1 MSNNEKLQINLA
13 PGQTKA
19 EVVIREGEAPK
30 QLKPE
35 PPVKTDIVGT
45 IGTVLEFLKKR
56 VNAEQFKQTECYIEV
71 DREKVR
77 ITLTINEADAYTRG
91 TVISKL
97 QFNPQFVKFGINDAT
112 KVWTPA
118 ELGLFFKM
126 NRTFFADR
134 KDNMELVS
142 RLMNFNG
149 TVNATID
156 RDMKMNGS
164 RTDNFAQVVNSNL
177 PESFSLHIPIF
188 KGLPPETL
196 KVETFAQIDGR
207 DVHFVLMSPGA
218 QATLEDIR
226 DKVLDEEL
234 AEIREIAPDI
244 AIFEI

>member
-1 MSNNEKLQINLA
+1 METEKLQICLA
-13 PGQTKA
+13 PGQNKA
-19 EVVIREGEAPK
+19 EVIIREGEATKELAPK
-30 QLKPE
+30 APIA
-35 PPVKTDIVGT
+35 TNIVGT

-56 VNAEQFKQTECYIEV
+56 VDANQFKQTDCYIEV
-71 DREKVR
+71 DRENVK
-77 ITLTINEADAYTRG
+77 IALTINESDAYQRG
-91 TVISKL
+91 TVVSKL
-97 QFNPQFVKFGINDAT
+97 QFNPQYVKFGINNAA

-126 NRTFFADR
+126 NRTFFPDR

-156 RDMKMNGS
+156 RDIKMNGS

-177 PESFSLHIPIF
+177 PDSFTLHIPIF
-188 KGLPPETL
+188 KGLHPETL
-196 KVETFAQIDGR
+196 EVETFAQIDGR

-234 AEIREIAPDI
+234 NEIREVAPDI
-244 AIFEI
+244 AIFEV

>member
-1 MSNNEKLQINLA
+1 MENEKMLINFA
-13 PGQTKA
+13 PGQQVA
-19 EVVIREGEAPK
+19 EVVIREGQATK
-30 QLKPE
+30 QLDPKA
-35 PPVKTDIVGT
+35 PVKTEITGT
-45 IGTVLEFLKKR
+45 IGTILEYLKKR
-56 VNAEQFKQTECYIEV
+56 VNAGQFKQTESFITV
-71 DREKVR
+71 DREQVKM
-77 ITLTINEADAYTRG
+77 TLTINESDAYTRG
-91 TVISKL
+91 TVVSKL
-97 QFNPQFVKFGINDAT
+97 QFNPQFVKFGINNAD

-126 NRTFFADR
+126 NRTFFPDR

-156 RDMKMNGS
+156 RDIKMNGS

-177 PESFSLHIPIF
+177 PESFTLHIPIF

-196 KVETFAQIDGR
+196 EVETFAQIDGR

-234 AEIREIAPDI
+234 AEIREVAPEI
-244 AIFEI
+244 AIIEV

>member
-1 MSNNEKLQINLA
+1 MEAEKMQINLA
-13 PGQTKA
+13 PGMSNA
-19 EVVIREGEAPK
+19 EVVIREGEAIK
-30 QLKPE
+30 QLDPKA
-35 PPVKTDIVGT
+35 PVKTEIVGT
-45 IGTVLEFLKKR
+45 IGTILEYLKKR
-56 VNAEQFKQTECYIEV
+56 VNSGQFKQTECYITV
-71 DREKVR
+71 DRESVKM
-77 ITLTINEADAYTRG
+77 TLTINESDAYKRG
-91 TVISKL
+91 TVVSKL
-97 QFNPQFVKFGINDAT
+97 QFNPQFVKFGINTD

-118 ELGLFFKM
+118 DLGLFFKM
-126 NRTFFADR
+126 NRTFFPDR

-156 RDMKMNGS
+156 RDFKMNGS

-177 PESFSLHIPIF
+177 PESFTLRIPIF

-196 KVETFAQIDGR
+196 EVETFAQIDGR

-234 AEIREIAPDI
+234 AEIREIAPEI
-244 AIFEI
+244 AIIEI

>member
-1 MSNNEKLQINLA
+1 MEAEKMQINLA
-13 PGQTKA
+13 PGMSTA
-19 EVVIREGEAPK
+19 EVVIREGEAIK
-30 QLKPE
+30 QLDPKAPI
-35 PPVKTDIVGT
+35 KTEIVGT
-45 IGTVLEFLKKR
+45 IGTILEYLKKR
-56 VNAEQFKQTECYIEV
+56 VDAGQFKQTECFITV
-71 DREKVR
+71 DRESVKM
-77 ITLTINEADAYTRG
+77 TLTINESDAYNRG
-91 TVISKL
+91 TVVSKL
-97 QFNPQFVKFGINDAT
+97 QFNPQFVKFGINTD

-126 NRTFFADR
+126 NRTFFPDR

-156 RDMKMNGS
+156 RDLKMNGS

-177 PESFSLHIPIF
+177 PESFTLRIPIF
-188 KGLPPETL
+188 KGLSPETL
-196 KVETFAQIDGR
+196 EVETFAQIDGR

-234 AEIREIAPDI
+234 AEIREIAPEI
-244 AIFEI
+244 AIIEV